1 MLDTLAPVSHE
12 HLLNQAISRVDAAVR
27 AQDVA
32 ALGEAYSA
40 LRERVVAASDE
51 ERAAAVGGL
60 AGALAEIPVFYG
72 SGLAAMAGGMVGMHG
87 DPIPVLDVLV
97 ERACGVLEDAT
108 VFVRCHREWFGPL
121 PNREETSY
129 DDVAERFEKAA
140 GDRLEAPRRR
150 VAAWRVGEDWVQPVL
165 FLCQRADVR
174 RALPQRD
181 RLRSAAEGLL
191 QEFADIT
198 PWLLGLLRVLDD
210 ERLVVLHRATGRG
223 FWVTITGVADN
234 FQLHTLLAA
243 RLLAPPKR
251 GVFVRSKGM
260 LPGDGPTAAMVA
272 AADGTGDPQP
282 AGGITGQFNLVDAHG
297 QWIWN
302 EGRPD
307 EIPVIA
313 GHRVIVLDPSPYQR
327 SWNAGRAYPLM
338 AADVVLEPMTAG
350 ETYDWISRVKPATTN
365 PAQTPPSDD
374 GTVTWTDDMRIT
386 LPSGRTVADVVDLVL
401 ARVLD
406 AASADEVEA
415 VLAAEFEL
423 APEDAALARDRAMG
437 GVVRAGTGNDH
448 NRPDPVKDPIAHES
462 YQRAVADPSLP
473 AQYFPDLFAR

>member
-1 MLDTLAPVSHE
+1 MDTLAPVSHE
-12 HLLNQAISRVDAAVR
+12 QPLNQAISRVDGAVR

-32 ALGEAYSA
+32 ALGEAYGA
-40 LRERVVAASDE
+40 LQEGVVAASDD

-60 AGALAEIPVFYG
+60 ADALAEIPVFYG
-72 SGLAAMAGGMVGMHG
+72 SSLAAMAGGMVGMRG
-87 DPIPVLDVLV
+87 DPMPVLDVLV

-108 VFVRCHREWFGPL
+108 VFVRCHREWLGSL
-121 PNREETSY
+121 PNREEASY
-129 DDVAERFEKAA
+129 DDVAERFEQAA

-150 VAAWRVGEDWVQPVL
+150 VAAWWVGEDWVQPVL

-174 RALPQRD
+174 RVLPQRD
-181 RLRSAAEGLL
+181 RLRSVAEGLL

-210 ERLVVLHRATGRG
+210 ERLVVLHRETGRG
-223 FWVTITGVADN
+223 FWVTISGVADN

-251 GVFVRSKGM
+251 GLFGRSKGL
-260 LPGDGPTAAMVA
+260 LPGDGPTARMVA

-282 AGGITGQFNLVDAHG
+282 AGGITGQFNLMDAHG

-313 GHRVIVLDPSPYQR
+313 GHRVIVLDPPPYER
-327 SWNAGRAYPLM
+327 SWNAGRSYPLIV
-338 AADVVLEPMTAG
+338 ADAVAEPMTAG
-350 ETYDWISRVKPATTN
+350 EARDWMSRVKPATTN
-365 PAQTPPSDD
+365 PAQTALPDD
-374 GTVTWTDDMRIT
+374 SAVTWTDDMRIT

-401 ARVLD
+401 ASVLD
-406 AASADEVEA
+406 TASADEVEA
-415 VLAAEFEL
+415 ALAVEFEL
-423 APEDAALARDRAMG
+423 APEDAELARDRAMG
-437 GVVRAGTGNDH
+437 GIVRAGTGNEH
-448 NRPDPVKDPIAHES
+448 NHPDPVKDPIAHES
-462 YQRAVADPSLP
+462 YQRAIADPALP
-473 AQYFPDLFAR
+473 RQYFPDLFTR